1 MILLSDNAPLDLGH
15 LGLFYTGWRTWPEQF
30 SFPSFHFLFCQ
41 AIFIIISFAVPHIH
55 THLFRGDQLLS
66 SEQKSP
72 GRRSQVAPRWRRGM
86 SNFAFLGHILLLRI
100 SIFYISTFPNVSA
113 FYISGFRGA
122 AKAATTHLSV
132 SARKPS
138 GALRMRARKSA
149 RPNRQALEIAKLQFA
164 KNSHWQQ
171 QTQSSYNGVCT
182 VTE

>member
-1 MILLSDNAPLDLGH
+1 MHLRILVIWGYFTRGNAHG
-15 LGLFYTGWRTWPEQF
+15 QIN
-30 SFPSFHFLFCQ
+30 FLFPHSIFFFCR
-41 AIFIIISFAVPHIH
+41 AIFIITSFAAPHIH
-55 THLFRGDQLLS
+55 THLFRGDQVLS
-66 SEQKSP
+66 FEQKSP

-100 SIFYISTFPNVSA
+100 SNFYISKFPNVSA

-149 RPNRQALEIAKLQFA
+149 RPNRQAPEIAKLQFA

-171 QTQSSYNGVCT
+171 QTQSSYNGVCA

>member
-1 MILLSDNAPLDLGH
+1 MHLWILVIWGYFTRGNAHG
-15 LGLFYTGWRTWPEQF
+15 QVN
-30 SFPSFHFLFCQ
+30 FLFPHSNFFFCR
-41 AIFIIISFAVPHIH
+41 AIFIIIFFAVPRIH
-55 THLFRGDQLLS
+55 THLFRGDQLLT

-100 SIFYISTFPNVSA
+100 SNFYISTFPNVSA

>member
-1 MILLSDNAPLDLGH
+1 MHLRTLVIWGYFTRGNAHG
-15 LGLFYTGWRTWPEQF
+15 QI
-30 SFPSFHFLFCQ
+30 SFLFPHSIFFFCR
-41 AIFIIISFAVPHIH
+41 AIFIIISFAVRHIH
-55 THLFRGDQLLS
+55 THLFRGDQLLN

-100 SIFYISTFPNVSA
+100 SNFYISTFPNVSA

-149 RPNRQALEIAKLQFA
+149 RPNRQAPEIAKLQFA

>member
-1 MILLSDNAPLDLGH
+1 
-15 LGLFYTGWRTWPEQF
+15 
-30 SFPSFHFLFCQ
+30 
-41 AIFIIISFAVPHIH
+41 
-55 THLFRGDQLLS
+55 
-66 SEQKSP
+66 
-72 GRRSQVAPRWRRGM
+72 M

-100 SIFYISTFPNVSA
+100 SNFYISTFPNVSA

-138 GALRMRARKSA
+138 GALPMRARKSA

>member
-15 LGLFYTGWRTWPEQF
+15 LGLFYTGRRTWPEQF
-30 SFPSFHFLFCQ
+30 SFPSFRFLFFR
-41 AIFIIISFAVPHIH
+41 AIFITIFFAAPHIH

-100 SIFYISTFPNVSA
+100 SNFYISTFPNVSA

-149 RPNRQALEIAKLQFA
+149 RPNRQAPEIAKLQFA

-171 QTQSSYNGVCT
+171 QTQSSYNDVCT
-182 VTE
+182 VTV